1 MKNIKTLLTLCFICS
16 ALFLSA
22 QPKPPGNGLQ
32 PTPIPGLVLLAAAG
46 AAVGA
51 KALHNKKKEE
61 DLD

>member
-1 MKNIKTLLTLCFICS
+1 MKNMKTLLTLSFICS

-22 QPKPPGNGLQ
+22 QPSPPNGNGQ
-32 PTPIPGLVLLAAAG
+32 PAPIPGLVLLAAAG

-51 KALHNKKKEE
+51 KAIHNKKKEN